1 MLSLNQPIFIFGANV
16 HNLIFTRYN
25 HETVLKYQD
34 NSKSASL
41 MASTLVHEMVYDPI
55 NPIDKVTAFLY
66 SSEVHRKPTPVFDW
80 YMCIVDLT
88 KV

>member
-1 MLSLNQPIFIFGANV
+1 
-16 HNLIFTRYN
+16 
-25 HETVLKYQD
+25 
-34 NSKSASL
+34 